1 MLSVAIQEKLSDS
14 LIHRKEEVALDFG
27 QEVTNEEKDYDA
39 FFTAAM
45 KKFGISS
52 PADLKTDEKKKEFF
66 NYIDKNFKAKNE
78 DLDVDEIEEN
88 EEVDEDIERRRQHL
102 GMFDASGRPRMSRHE
117 RLALRRAKAEIKNQ
131 DKRKHGYVP
140 KASAMKKEEHE
151 EVDEDI
157 ERRRQHL
164 GMFDASGNP
173 RLSRQERA
181 AIKREKLAIKN
192 QDKRK
197 HGYVPKASATKK
209 P

>member
-1 MLSVAIQEKLSDS
+1 MTNNLTQIVDAISNKQFVAAQDMLSVAIQEKLSDS

-117 RLALRRAKAEIKNQ
+117 RLALRRAQDEIKNQ
-131 DKRKHGYVP
+131 DKRRHGVV
-140 KASAMKKEEHE
+140 KKPS
-151 EVDEDI
+151 
-157 ERRRQHL
+157 L
-164 GMFDASGNP
+164 M
-173 RLSRQERA
+173 
-181 AIKREKLAIKN
+181 
-192 QDKRK
+192 KRK
-197 HGYVPKASATKK
+197 PTK
-209 P
+209 PSTPRG